1 MLKVA
6 EHSPNNFQFSLVG
19 TGSLEKE
26 IKKKIEES
34 KYKNCFNLISR
45 LENKLVFKLLHETDI
60 YVSLNKY
67 GNLSNANLEA
77 ISAGCCIILPCSQQ
91 DHGIDLATDQ
101 LLNSETVWRL
111 NDPEDAQELA
121 NVVLEL
127 ASSEKRRLKMS
138 NRTLKLSENLPS
150 WHDRTEYEFNKLKQI
165 VNNSR

>member
-1 MLKVA
+1 M
-6 EHSPNNFQFSLVG
+6 P
-19 TGSLEKE
+19 
-26 IKKKIEES
+26 
-34 KYKNCFNLISR
+34 
-45 LENKLVFKLLHETDI
+45 LENKLVFAATRDRYLCLFEQD
-60 YVSLNKY
+60 

-77 ISAGCCIILPCSQQ
+77 ISAGCCIIYLAHNKIMELIG
-91 DHGIDLATDQ
+91 HGPAFKF
-101 LLNSETVWRL
+101 ETVWRL